1 MRSFL
6 ATLAI
11 ISLPLALIYL
21 VETYAVSA
29 WHYISSLALDAL
41 YAIFDTAIFLTIILN

>member
-11 ISLPLALIYL
+11 ISIPLAIIYL

-29 WHYISSLALDAL
+29 WHYLYTLALDAL
-41 YAIFDTAIFLTIILN
+41 YAIFNTAIFLTILIH